1 MSAFR
6 LFSRLNTFHGLTGQ
20 LVASGSLKF
29 FDAGTTTP
37 RNVYSDQRLS
47 VNNGAV
53 IPLDSS
59 GRPNVDI
66 WGDGAYFVEVFDVLG
81 VKQGDADNVNIPGGG
96 GTTIP
101 ALESS
106 KYLTNNGAVLLW
118 AAVREVPDPAG
129 MGGKILGTDGA
140 NLLWQPLPS
149 APATPYTIG
158 VASLKLGTLL
168 IQWGRDVAPATGNYS
183 TVKIITFPTPF
194 SGLPYF
200 MKASVTSALVT
211 ANSLAAE
218 SASNASTTGVHFNF
232 VIADSKEKNSDR
244 INSNIPFDWIAFGPT
259 TP

>member
-1 MSAFR
+1 MGR
-6 LFSRLNTFHGLTGQ
+6 RSRG
-20 LVASGSLKF
+20 
-29 FDAGTTTP
+29 P
-37 RNVYSDQRLS
+37 RPSR
-47 VNNGAV
+47 NG
-53 IPLDSS
+53 
-59 GRPNVDI
+59 
-66 WGDGAYFVEVFDVLG
+66 W
-81 VKQGDADNVNIPGGG
+81 
-96 GTTIP
+96 
-101 ALESS
+101 
-106 KYLTNNGAVLLW
+106 
-118 AAVREVPDPAG
+118 
-129 MGGKILGTDGA
+129 KILGTDGA

-259 TP
+259 TT